1 MLYIGV
7 GLFTSQQGYFLSRG
21 TKNDHSFLK
30 EVFSTKG
37 GIFLYDSTNFDKKK
51 GKVPYSTHN
60 EIT

>member
-1 MLYIGV
+1 MIYIGV
-7 GLFTSQQGYFLSRG
+7 GLFPSRHGYFLSRG

-37 GIFLYDSTNFDKKK
+37 GIFLYNSTNFDKKK